1 MCQKECVSVGRD
13 WNVYEISPFPSPSS
27 LLCPSSSFPPFSP
40 SPLRPFSPLSLL
52 LPSSSPLSNPNSLTD
67 EFQVQ
72 VLSNTCADQLQLQGK
87 YILKVTTSELA
98 LTCANG
104 ELPTRYTLCS
114 QLVP

>member
-1 MCQKECVSVGRD
+1 MLF
-13 WNVYEISPFPSPSS
+13 VYDLPSGSMVEKPTGTCHVYVY
-27 LLCPSSSFPPFSP
+27 LIDLCIFLNLCSGLTPPPPPPPHSSSS
-40 SPLRPFSPLSLL
+40 
-52 LPSSSPLSNPNSLTD
+52 SLTD

-98 LTCANG
+98 LTYANG

-114 QLVP
+114 QLVPSITS